1 MEKKNLVQK
10 IKNIPGR
17 IEREIEK
24 NKYKKNKYGNILQIR
39 NFEESIKYIK
49 DNKVSFYRYGD
60 AEIAVMRGMD
70 VPFQKADPKLA
81 QRLLELLN
89 LEENGIEAAIPYYYL
104 NYEEGMNP
112 FIEEFTYAI
121 LTVEKTKNI
130 LILRCHKYIKLMKI
144 MILISILNK

>member
-104 NYEEGMNP
+104 NYAN
-112 FIEEFTYAI
+112 Y
-121 LTVEKTKNI
+121 V
-130 LILRCHKYIKLMKI
+130 
-144 MILISILNK
+144 

>member
-70 VPFQKADPKLA
+70 VPFQ
-81 QRLLELLN
+81 
-89 LEENGIEAAIPYYYL
+89 
-104 NYEEGMNP
+104 
-112 FIEEFTYAI
+112 
-121 LTVEKTKNI
+121 
-130 LILRCHKYIKLMKI
+130 
-144 MILISILNK
+144 